1 MHINDGLK
9 TAKIEVTMATINDI
23 VLISVNNKPGFYARI
38 EDITPDVKPGWW
50 QVQLLIL
57 TFPLQVFN
65 WILDEYQLEG
75 ADFTMGGTPL
85 RMDPIVTP
93 VEEDH
98 LKRELEEKEQ
108 LKQTGKKGDAHK
120 VVSLMDR
127 RKK

>member
-1 MHINDGLK
+1 
-9 TAKIEVTMATINDI
+9 MATINDI
-23 VLISVNNKPGFYARI
+23 VLINVNNKPGFYARI

-108 LKQTGKKGDAHK
+108 LKQTSKKGDAHK